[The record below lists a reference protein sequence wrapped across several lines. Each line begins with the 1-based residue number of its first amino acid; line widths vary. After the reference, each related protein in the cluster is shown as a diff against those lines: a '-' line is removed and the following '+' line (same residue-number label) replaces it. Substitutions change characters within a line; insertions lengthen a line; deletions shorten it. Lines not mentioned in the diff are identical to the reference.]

1 MATLPGVGNT
11 IAVPWEWRPPWTP
24 GSAAHRAVRH
34 GVQRHAEERQTMRV
48 STRDS
53 FPDILRGF
61 ALFGIALVNIPFL
74 SIDAAMGA
82 LGADLTQ
89 PANASAAFWVMALFQ
104 SKFYLIFAFL
114 FGYSS
119 SYVLK
124 SDVTQRRRWIMRCVG
139 LCVFGALHGLLLF
152 HGDILLV
159 YGTLGLL
166 LTALVFRSER
176 VIRISAIVLFT
187 IASVGLAGLALLAYA
202 GEALL
207 AGIGTPMPPWIIEAP
222 LDTALADGTLLEA
235 IAARAALW
243 VTVAPSV
250 FLLQGPFVLV
260 AALVGVLAAR
270 RRGLATPNPA
280 VMRRIGGWGFALGLP
295 LQLLAATLFVNNA
308 VGTNSLGMYLISQAI
323 NVIAA
328 PLLSAGYIAL
338 LWHLSQRI
346 SLGILQAAGRLSLTG
361 YLSQSVAFSLLFSAW
376 GADLFGALD
385 LAAVTAIAAAV
396 WLVLA
401 LLAMAWL
408 RVRDRGPL
416 EHVLS
421 SISRW
426 GAPSA

>member
-1 MATLPGVGNT
+1 M
-11 IAVPWEWRPPWTP
+11 
-24 GSAAHRAVRH
+24 S
-34 GVQRHAEERQTMRV
+34 V

-74 SIDAAMGA
+74 SIDAGMGVV
-82 LGADLTQ
+82 GADLTR
-89 PANASAAFWVMALFQ
+89 PANTSAAFWVMALFQ

-124 SDVTQRRRWIMRCVG
+124 SDIAQRRRWIMRCVG
-139 LCVFGALHGLLLF
+139 LCVLGALHGLLLF
-152 HGDILLV
+152 HGDILLL
-159 YGTLGLL
+159 YGALGLL
-166 LTALVFRSER
+166 LTVLVFKSER

-187 IASVGLAGLALLAYA
+187 ISSLGLTGFALLAYA

-207 AGIGTPMPPWIIEAP
+207 AGMGKPMPAWIIDTP
-222 LDTALADGTLLEA
+222 LNAALASGTFLEA
-235 IAARAALW
+235 IAARAALLA
-243 VTVAPSV
+243 TVVPQIV
-250 FLLQGPFVLV
+250 LLQGPFVFV
-260 AALVGVLAAR
+260 AFLVGVLAAR
-270 RRGLATPNPA
+270 QRGLVTPDPAT
-280 VMRRIGGWGFALGLP
+280 MTRLGIWGLALGLP

-308 VGTNSLGMYLISQAI
+308 VGMNSLGMYMISQAI

-361 YLSQSVAFSLLFSAW
+361 YLSQSVVFSLLFSAW
-376 GADLFGALD
+376 GADLFGMLD

-396 WLVLA
+396 WLVLS
-401 LLAMAWL
+401 LLSMAWL
-408 RVRDRGPL
+408 RIRDRGPL

-421 SISRW
+421 GISRW
-426 GAPSA
+426 GSPSA